1 MAGTAVTRLLDATPA
16 ELRGLRGRALAES
29 IRLSEGRTVV
39 AEVVAPALPLVH
51 GVSNAELA
59 AAFGADV
66 VLLNL
71 YDVTAPAVAGTAAA
85 TCADLQ
91 DLTGRLVGCN
101 LEPIETMAP
110 GVAPG
115 RLATAD
121 NAKRARDLGARMIV
135 VTANPRT
142 GVTRA
147 ALVTRAV
154 EIARAVAGDVLV
166 CAGKMHAAGI
176 PEPPLGAEDMTALAA
191 AGVHGILIPAPGTVP
206 GVTVDRAAALVDS
219 AHRAGLL
226 VLSAIGT
233 SQEGAGE
240 RVIEQIALWSKMAG
254 ADLHH
259 IGDAGYAGVAV
270 PENIMALSIALR
282 GRRHTWFRMACSLK
296 R

>member
-1 MAGTAVTRLLDATPA
+1 MAGTPVTRLLDATPA

-39 AEVVAPALPLVH
+39 AEIVAPAPPLIQ

-59 AAFGADV
+59 AAFGADI
-66 VLLNL
+66 VLLNM
-71 YDVTAPAVAGTAAA
+71 YDVASPAVAGTAAA

-101 LEPIETMAP
+101 LEPIEGTAP
-110 GVAPG
+110 GVALG

-142 GVTRA
+142 GVSRA

-154 EIARAVAGDVLV
+154 EIARAVAGDVV
-166 CAGKMHAAGI
+166 VFAGKMHAAGI
-176 PEPPLGAEDMTALAA
+176 AEPPFSPEEMKTLADAGA
-191 AGVHGILIPAPGTVP
+191 HGILVPAPGTVP
-206 GVTVDRAAALVDS
+206 GITVDRAAALAEG
-219 AHRAGLL
+219 AHDAGLL

-270 PENIMALSIALR
+270 PENIMALSIAIR
-282 GRRHTWFRMACSLK
+282 GRRHTWFRMACSPT

>member
-1 MAGTAVTRLLDATPA
+1 MAGTVVMRLLDATPSELR
-16 ELRGLRGRALAES
+16 ELRGRPLAES
-29 IRLSEGRTVV
+29 IRLCEGRTVV
-39 AEVVAPALPLVH
+39 AEVVASAAPLVH
-51 GVSNAELA
+51 GVSNVELA
-59 AAFGADV
+59 AAFGADI
-66 VLLNL
+66 VLLNM

-101 LEPIETMAP
+101 LEPIETPAP

-115 RLATAD
+115 RLATPD
-121 NAKRARDLGARMIV
+121 NARRARDLGARLIV
-135 VTANPRT
+135 ITANPRT

-147 ALVTRAV
+147 TLVTRAV
-154 EIARAVAGDVLV
+154 EIARAVAGEILV
-166 CAGKMHAAGI
+166 FAGKMHAAGI
-176 PEPPLGAEDMTALAA
+176 SEPPLGADEMNALAA
-191 AGVHGILIPAPGTVP
+191 AGVHGVLIPAPGTVP
-206 GVTVDRAAALVDS
+206 GMTVDRAAALAEG

-233 SQEGAGE
+233 SQEGASE

-270 PENIMALSIALR
+270 PENIMALSIAIR
-282 GRRHTWFRMACSLK
+282 GRRHTWFRMACSPK